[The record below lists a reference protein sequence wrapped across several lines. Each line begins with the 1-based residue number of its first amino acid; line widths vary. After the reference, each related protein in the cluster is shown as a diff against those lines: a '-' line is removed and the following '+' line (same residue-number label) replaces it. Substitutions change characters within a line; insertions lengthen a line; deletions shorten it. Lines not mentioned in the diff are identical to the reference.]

1 MNRVNTIL
9 PLLLLAGAVLTGCEK
24 TAQIRV
30 ENSVSG
36 AVIEQVRWGSVSL
49 NSGTLLP
56 GQKSFF
62 STIYDNSSGGIDLP
76 EGNPIGFVMSVQGD
90 RIFMETRDTFH
101 LDVDDELTIVI
112 DDTTRVRNTAIPD

>member
-1 MNRVNTIL
+1 MRITTFV

-24 TAQIRV
+24 SAKIRV

-36 AVIEQVRWGSVSL
+36 AVLEQVRWGSVSL
-49 NSGTLLP
+49 YGGALLP
-56 GQKSFF
+56 GQESFF
-62 STIYDNSSGGIDLP
+62 STIYDSPSHGIDLP
-76 EGNPIGFVMSVQGD
+76 EGNPVEFVMNVEGD
-90 RIFMETRDTFH
+90 RIFLETRDTFH